1 MIKIGSDQTGH
12 SGVLTC
18 VTDLPGPVTLT
29 ASDPGVTLT
38 PSSFTVGGSVA
49 GLAQIVGNGGAGLQ
63 AITDASAW
71 GCAKRRNFA
80 AGMDFRFVT
89 GYLTSI
95 SIYQAAIIVN
105 QQKGYHVYGANWAI
119 DAKFADRKLA
129 FSRGLGGGAYQGI
142 FAKAFP
148 YDTWQRVVFV
158 FNDASAILYLADGS
172 SETISHTAIGTDTLL
187 NTLATTWCA
196 ASAHYTSFDLRNFQ
210 LYFAIPSA
218 PEIAAYLA
226 GGDLGATQQLKLK
239 MQEESGLIAY
249 DHSPNMY
256 DFGIKPYEVGYY
268 FIPPKMS
275 GLQRT
280 ITGLTG
286 NEQSITYDTGSVA
299 PGTAVTITA
308 TRVKAGF
315 PTGRTPDI
323 SVESDTC
330 TVTAAVA
337 PGLSVVGVA
346 LDEHAITLDIGGT
359 HQLNETVFPST
370 ATTKTVTWASSNT
383 AVATV
388 TAGLVRRISGGTA
401 TITVTTVDGGYTD
414 TVAVTCVDD
423 LTGTTPQAAKAWVV
437 QTIKALRSTIRPNE
451 HYDEY
456 PKLLEGGDLPPG
468 RSRIFALEEISADA
482 SRMVFGARMYGLRLY
497 IGYLTQTTA
506 KAAGQVNADIM
517 ASDIDFIKRSLEYRE
532 SWDTHIISVLCGQSV
547 ISGNDSG
554 KGLAI
559 TVTDIEIHYLPI
571 GV

>member
-18 VTDLPGPVTLT
+18 VTDLPGLVTLT

-38 PSSFTVGGSVA
+38 PSSFTVGGSVDSYCFSMGYVGAASTNQTLNKCRSLAIGFEIYFKSGVALSTGNTQAMYQNTLNSA
-49 GLAQIVGNGGAGLQ
+49 GN
-63 AITDASAW
+63 W
-71 GCAKRRNFA
+71 NFA
-80 AGMDFRFVT
+80 
-89 GYLTSI
+89 I
-95 SIYQAAIIVN
+95 NVN
-105 QQKGYHVYGANWAI
+105 NSA
-119 DAKFADRKLA
+119 RKLGFYSTA
-129 FSRGLGGGAYQGI
+129 SGFLQ
-142 FAKAFP
+142 FAKAHTANTWLRGVLQIGTTSITLTCDGATENINCTLVANPFVSTVTRTTYTGSGWQFKNLEF
-148 YDTWQRVVFV
+148 YDGI
-158 FNDASAILYLADGS
+158 ASAGQIASYQA
-172 SETISHTAIGTDTLL
+172 GTKL
-187 NTLATTWCA
+187 A
-196 ASAHYTSFDLRNFQ
+196 ASSALLLDLVC
-210 LYFAIPSA
+210 
-218 PEIAAYLA
+218 
-226 GGDLGATQQLKLK
+226 
-239 MQEESGLIAY
+239 QEESGKIFY
-249 DHSPNMY
+249 DRSPTQADFTTESYNAASVYGQMLY
-256 DFGIKPYEVGYY
+256 D
-268 FIPPKMS
+268 S
-275 GLQRT
+275 AQRT
-280 ITGLTG
+280 ITGITG
-286 NEQSITYDTGSVA
+286 NEQLVTYDTGSLA
-299 PGTAVTITA
+299 PGTAITITA
-308 TRVKAGF
+308 TRAKQGF

-330 TVTAAVA
+330 TVTAAAA
-337 PGLSVVGVA
+337 PGLAVVGVA

-388 TAGLVRRISGGTA
+388 TAGLVTRVSGGTA
-401 TITVTTVDGGYTD
+401 VITVTTTDGGYTD
-414 TVAVTCVDD
+414 TVNVTCVED
-423 LTGTTPQAAKAWVV
+423 LSGTTPQAAKAWVV
-437 QTIKALRSTIRPNE
+437 QTIKALRPTIRPSE